1 MDVREPPGGSLLT
14 QGGSWTDSYMATA
27 SPSDETAG
35 SADEAWRNK
44 LKKQNLE
51 ETDHEQN

>member
-27 SPSDETAG
+27 VHLMNRRFSRWGMAE
-35 SADEAWRNK
+35 
-44 LKKQNLE
+44 
-51 ETDHEQN
+51 